1 LKIAFLSPSLSRT
14 AGGIFEIERHLGR
27 ALAELPGVTVEV
39 YGAEDEHTAADLPL
53 WEPLVPK
60 AYPFIGPP
68 NFRYSRELRKAFL
81 SCDADVVHLHAL
93 WMHTSMILLN
103 WSKRWRRP
111 YITTA
116 NGMLGPWALKNAN
129 LKKQVVARLYERRC
143 LERAA
148 CIQVNSEQ
156 EFREVRQFGLRN
168 PVCIVP
174 NGVEIDSGPAA
185 GAPFWDAEIHR
196 GAKVLLYLGRLHP
209 KKNLPALLRAWLSIS
224 RQAQAKEWYLVIA
237 GWDELNHRLE
247 LINLIRDLD
256 LPRVVVGGPQ
266 YGEAKQAA
274 FHGADAF
281 VLPSLSEGLPMA
293 ALEAW
298 AAAKPVVMT
307 AECNLPEG
315 FAAGAALRIGSDKEG
330 IIAGVSDLF
339 AMSTADRRSMGD
351 EGFAL
356 VRKRFTW
363 PIVARQVQEVYQWVI
378 KGGPSPGCLVTE

>member
-1 LKIAFLSPSLSRT
+1 MKIAFLSPSLSRT

-27 ALAELPGVTVEV
+27 ALAELPDATIEV
-39 YGAEDEHTAADLPL
+39 YGAADEYTAADLPL
-53 WEPLVPK
+53 WAPVVPK
-60 AYPFIGPP
+60 AYPFVGPP
-68 NFRYSRELRKAFL
+68 NFRYSRQLRKAFL

-93 WMHTSMILLN
+93 WMHTSLILLD

-111 YITTA
+111 YVTTI
-116 NGMLGPWALKNAN
+116 NGMLSPWALKNAK
-129 LKKQVVARLYERRC
+129 LKKQIVSKLYERRC

-156 EFREVRQFGLRN
+156 EFREARRFGLCN
-168 PVCIVP
+168 PVCIIP
-174 NGVEIDSGPAA
+174 NGVEIHPRPAA
-185 GAPFWDAEIHR
+185 RPPFWEAEVPH

-209 KKNLPALLRAWLSIS
+209 KKNLPALFRAWHRIAG
-224 RQAQAKEWYLVIA
+224 QAQAKEWYLVVA
-237 GWDELNHRLE
+237 GWDELNHRVE
-247 LINLIRDLD
+247 LLNLIRDLN
-256 LPRVVVGGPQ
+256 LPRVILGGPQ

-274 FHGADAF
+274 FHGAEAF

-315 FAAGAALRIGSDKEG
+315 FAAGASLKIGPGEEE
-330 IIAGVSDLF
+330 INTGVTELF
-339 AMSTADRRSMGD
+339 RTSAADRQAMG
-351 EGFAL
+351 ERGFAL

-363 PIVARQVQEVYQWVI
+363 PVVARQIHEVYQWVAE
-378 KGGPSPGCLVTE
+378 GGLPPACVVTE